1 MKNAAVT
8 VATARMEADE
18 RAKAFVSIVTAFKPL
33 AAVAIV
39 CLV

>member
-1 MKNAAVT
+1 
-8 VATARMEADE
+8 MEADE
-18 RAKAFVSIVTAFKPL
+18 RAEAFVFIVTAFKLL